1 MNRNE
6 IINDLMEFIDQS
18 PINYFAVKNSID
30 RLEKNGF
37 KKLNE
42 NEKWKL
48 EKGGKYFVSRD
59 DTALIAF
66 SVGDDPRKGFDI
78 IGSHTDSPTFKIKSN
93 PEMTSNGF
101 LKFNVEGYG
110 GMIVSSWFDRDL
122 SLAGKLFRRPWR
134 NAYSICLESLAW

>member
-6 IINDLMEFIDQS
+6 IINDLIEFIDQS

-48 EKGGKYFVSRD
+48 EKGGKYFVS
-59 DTALIAF
+59 
-66 SVGDDPRKGFDI
+66 
-78 IGSHTDSPTFKIKSN
+78 IKS
-93 PEMTSNGF
+93 
-101 LKFNVEGYG
+101 
-110 GMIVSSWFDRDL
+110 
-122 SLAGKLFRRPWR
+122 R
-134 NAYSICLESLAW
+134 NDFKWIFEI